1 MHPRPPQSTPRRRWL
16 PSGRRRRRRSGAGQ
30 GPHPA
35 EGPHRAAAQRPAEAA
50 AAPGGL
56 YPRRSSLRLRFLHS
70 IFSVGRTWPASSTKL
85 AYLTTL
91 ATMFQSCTTS
101 AASLTRPPS
110 NPGPYLTFRVRAL
123 PDPVPLRVVDALGVP
138 AAWKSELQDRTL
150 ECTPRGCRVL
160 GSWTQRRPRYRLPA
174 SVSHI
179 PCGGIHSSAV
189 VRRQLY
195 AAGSALV
202 RRRSSEDFRHAW
214 NQGIVHKRRTDQGW
228 KVGGGGQGRW
238 YNRFHLMRE
247 CLRIVP
253 SSLRIWSD
261 SRVPCIRT
269 LAQGLRRMNTRIRL
283 HASRRLAPA
292 ERVSAMTRRLFHA
305 MRRRPPT
312 KPRSTRSRSG
322 RGSSRFWPTLQTVT
336 L

>member
-1 MHPRPPQSTPRRRWL
+1 MRLAS
-16 PSGRRRRRRSGAGQ
+16 
-30 GPHPA
+30 
-35 EGPHRAAAQRPAEAA
+35 QR
-50 AAPGGL
+50 
-56 YPRRSSLRLRFLHS
+56 
-70 IFSVGRTWPASSTKL
+70 
-85 AYLTTL
+85 
-91 ATMFQSCTTS
+91 
-101 AASLTRPPS
+101 
-110 NPGPYLTFRVRAL
+110 
-123 PDPVPLRVVDALGVP
+123 LG
-138 AAWKSELQDRTL
+138 SLQDCTL
-150 ECTPRGCRVL
+150 ECIPRGCRVL

-189 VRRQLY
+189 VTGRRQLY

-214 NQGIVHKRRTDQGW
+214 NQGIVHKRRTVQGW

-261 SRVPCIRT
+261 SRIPCIRT
-269 LAQGLRRMNTRIRL
+269 LAQGLRRMNTRIRW

-292 ERVSAMTRRLFHA
+292 ERVSARRLFHA